1 MTESELM
8 RAYVTGQ
15 LSKQQYNDEMTK
27 LVSQNAGGL
36 IPGSGMVMGS
46 LQKTGGLKA
55 ANGALSELIQML
67 KSGKQLDPQLLKTA
81 LKEITRLGGK
91 PLGQKNLQRAIGYE
105 VQASP
110 SLSTL
115 QQSIGKFNTPQQ
127 LGFATGARSTQ
138 SAAGGIGQG
147 LAGLGGK
154 LPPPPVLSGSGLGS
168 VGGALRSGAAGPGAR
183 MAASAAGSG
192 GGQLSALKQ
201 LLGNRPL
208 VRSAMAGAGLIA
220 GLALSGR
227 PEQAD
232 ESGDIEAQLAA
243 LQGLGLKPQ
252 RSNTVGPPSFKRTS
266 GPAKRRPGIS
276 ELAPK
281 TTNGMSEEVGEKFD
295 STPEALEF
303 IHGRNMT
310 EGIPMFEGQTSSLGV
325 LGDTSL
331 QHTMKSGK
339 NKNLL
344 KSILKGLW

>member
-1 MTESELM
+1 MP
-8 RAYVTGQ
+8 AYPRKMSTWEQMGV
-15 LSKQQYNDEMTK
+15 
-27 LVSQNAGGL
+27 
-36 IPGSGMVMGS
+36 IPSPQMAVGS
-46 LQKTGGLKA
+46 LPA
-55 ANGALSELIQML
+55 ANGALAELIQML

-91 PLGQKNLQRAIGYE
+91 PLGQKNLQGAIGYE
-105 VQASP
+105 AQASP
-110 SLSTL
+110 SMSIL
-115 QQSIGKFNTPQQ
+115 QKSIGKFNTPQQ
-127 LGFATGARSTQ
+127 LGFATGARSAQ

-168 VGGALRSGAAGPGAR
+168 VGGALRSGSAAPGAQ
-183 MAASAAGSG
+183 MAVNAASGANP
-192 GGQLSALKQ
+192 QLSLLKQ

-208 VRSAMAGAGLIA
+208 VRSAVAGAGLSA
-220 GLALSGR
+220 GLAASTR
-227 PEQAD
+227 PEQVD
-232 ESGDIEAQLAA
+232 ETGDIESQLAA
-243 LQGLGLKPQ
+243 LKELDLAPR
-252 RSNTVGPPSFKRTS
+252 RSNTVGPPSFKRTG

-281 TTNGMSEEVGEKFD
+281 TTNGVSEEVGEKFD

-303 IHGRNMT
+303 IHGRDMT